1 MRKANLSCCNNY
13 MISCPISHNIVHFV
27 LKDTNGHEILQH
39 YFQTQNQVRE
49 QLVVKKDMDIKEH
62 ERLPNIT
69 HLDI

>member
-1 MRKANLSCCNNY
+1 L
-13 MISCPISHNIVHFV
+13 
-27 LKDTNGHEILQH
+27 DTNEYEILQH